1 MTQRATTAGYTRREI
16 LATFGAATLA
26 GVGKASAADRQK
38 EMRGVFPIMA
48 TPYTDSNVV
57 DYEDLAREVE
67 FLDRCGVP
75 GMAWPQLFGET
86 FKLTPQER
94 KRGMEEIVKAAKG
107 RKPAIV
113 LGVDGPDLPAAM
125 DYLRHAES
133 LNPDALIA
141 LPPWEAKSS
150 AELIPYYRALAGATG
165 KPFFIQNAE
174 VVKGVKLEIPVLVE
188 LAREFPHC
196 GYFKEEVQPTIPR
209 MQELSRRRP
218 PVQRVFAGE
227 GGRKLF
233 YLMRLGL
240 DGCMAGNAYADAF
253 VQVWDLF
260 HAGQARQAQEI
271 YARILLMLDCESY
284 LRGTR
289 QYILKKRGVFKTML
303 SRREEFSLSGEAIRE
318 IDFHFEAL
326 KPHLKGRA

>member
-1 MTQRATTAGYTRREI
+1 MEPKTATPSRHTRREI
-16 LATFGAATLA
+16 LATLGAAALA
-26 GVGKASAADRQK
+26 GTCKLAATGRQK

-48 TPYTDSNVV
+48 TPYTHSNAV
-57 DYEDLAREVE
+57 DYDDLAREVE

-86 FKLTPQER
+86 FKLTQQER
-94 KRGMEEIVKAAKG
+94 KRGMEEIMKAAKG
-107 RKPAIV
+107 RRPAIV
-113 LGVDGPDLPAAM
+113 LGVDGPNLAAAM

-150 AELIPYYRALAGATG
+150 DELLPYYRALAGAT
-165 KPFFIQNAE
+165 KRPLFIQNAE
-174 VVKGVKLEIPVLVE
+174 IVKGVKLEIPALIE
-188 LAREFPHC
+188 LAREFPHS
-196 GYFKEEVQPTIPR
+196 GYYKEEVQPTLPR
-209 MQELSRRRP
+209 MLELSRQRP

-227 GGRKLF
+227 GGKNLF
-233 YLMRLGL
+233 YVMRLGL

-260 HAGQARQAQEI
+260 QSGSARQAQEI
-271 YARILLMLDCESY
+271 YARILLILGCESY
-284 LRGTR
+284 LPGTR
-289 QYILKKRGVFKTML
+289 QYILKKRGVFKTTI
-303 SRREEFSLSGEAIRE
+303 SRRESFSLSGEAIRE

-326 KPHLKGRA
+326 KPHLKA